1 MAGGCL
7 QKENLTATS
16 GCLNVALRRLI
27 GRIGRID
34 KEGYA
39 TGCRHDLAQQLHAL
53 GHQFVGKEVDAGG
66 IAARAVETCYQAEL
80 DRVTSYAEHDRDRR
94 GRGLSRESS
103 SRGAW
108 RGNHTHLPT
117 NEISHQLWQTII
129 LTVGPAKFGDHVPAL
144 HKTAISKPLPERC
157 NHLRAFAGGCHV
169 EKSYHRHRWLLRARR
184 QRPRCHAAEQRNE
197 IAAGAHSITSS
208 ASARSLS
215 GISSPS
221 AFAVPR
227 LITNSNLVG
236 CMTGRLAGFSPLRTR
251 PAYTPTDDTR
261 LK

>member
-7 QKENLTATS
+7 QKENLTTTS
-16 GCLNVALRRLI
+16 GCLNVALRRFI

-144 HKTAISKPLPERC
+144 DKTAIGKPLPERC

-169 EKSYHRHRWLLRARR
+169 EKSYHRHRWLLRARHS
-184 QRPRCHAAEQRNE
+184 RPRHRCAAEQRDE
-197 IAAGAHSITSS
+197 VAAHHSITSS
-208 ASARSLS
+208 ARP
-215 GISSPS
+215 SSVIGKVRPS
-221 AFAVPR
+221 ALAVFR
-227 LITNSNLVG
+227 LITKSTFVD
-236 CMTGRLAGFSPLRTR
+236 CSTGMSAAFAPLR
-251 PAYTPTDDTR
+251 
-261 LK
+261 